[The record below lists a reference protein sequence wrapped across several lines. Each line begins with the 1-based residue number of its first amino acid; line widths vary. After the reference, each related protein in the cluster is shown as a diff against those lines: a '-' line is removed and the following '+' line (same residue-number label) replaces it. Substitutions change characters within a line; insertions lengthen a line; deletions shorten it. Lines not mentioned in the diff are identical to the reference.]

1 MKPPPPIPNHH
12 PVNPRIIA
20 PGSNEWRQ
28 GLDELG
34 PHTPPQKLFLA
45 GRNIDPEART
55 VAVVGT
61 RRPTAAGI
69 EASQMI
75 AGGLAQA
82 GFVVVS
88 GLAIGVDAAA
98 HRAALEANGHT
109 IAVIGSGMDLNY
121 PKSNLALRRRID
133 AEGTIVTE
141 YPEGVPPLQHHFPL
155 RNRIIVGLS
164 EAVVVVEG
172 SIKSGALI
180 SGRIALDANRF
191 VFAVPGSIRNPYAA
205 GPNELIRCQEATPIT
220 EVQHIFDELAPELV
234 WGDDALPLGPVA
246 LDDNQAR
253 VLGVLDDSSVTADFI
268 VSQTQMAQGLVLLAL
283 SKLEI
288 RGLARRWNGA
298 YELTTAGARIRA
310 ALSPRH
316 T

>member
-34 PHTPPQKLFLA
+34 SHTPPRKLFLA

-61 RRPTAAGI
+61 RGPTAAGI
-69 EASQMI
+69 EAAQMI

-180 SGRIALDANRF
+180 SGRIALDANRY

-310 ALSPRH
+310 ALSPRR